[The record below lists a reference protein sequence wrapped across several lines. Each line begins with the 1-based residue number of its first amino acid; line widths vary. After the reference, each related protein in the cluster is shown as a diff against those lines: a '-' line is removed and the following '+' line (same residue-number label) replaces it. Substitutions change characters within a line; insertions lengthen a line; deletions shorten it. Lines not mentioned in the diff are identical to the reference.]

1 MSDQRIQN
9 QIAIYMTTKKLV
21 EFNDKLKPAPM
32 EYYAH
37 LHAEGEQLPDG
48 RRNRS
53 CIGIVL
59 QDYSKGKGASTVRV
73 QANLAPGFFQYALS
87 RVSIGVENF
96 EFIEDKIF
104 GEPDAD
110 GLCQVTK
117 VTIKRASR
125 SADGTPRNYPW
136 YICVENGK
144 GIKEKNAN
152 GGFFMQKGSYKMER
166 TAFININD
174 YDFFQLMQRCVRYI
188 EVWELTTGPKTVRDG
203 LKAKDEQAAQVAQE
217 MKEAG

>member
-1 MSDQRIQN
+1 MSEQMIQN

-32 EYYAH
+32 GYYAH

-48 RRNRS
+48 RRYRS

-59 QDYSKGKGASTVRV
+59 QDYSKGKGTSTVRV
-73 QANLAPGFFQYALS
+73 QANLSPGFFQYALS

-96 EFIEDKIF
+96 EFMEDKIF
-104 GEPDAD
+104 GEPDSD

-117 VTIKRASR
+117 VAIKRASH
-125 SADGTPRNYPW
+125 SPDGTPRNFPW
-136 YICVENGK
+136 FISVENGR

-152 GGFFMQKGSYKMER
+152 GGFYMQKGSYKKER
-166 TAFININD
+166 SAFININD

-203 LKAKDEQAAQVAQE
+203 LKAREEQLAQAASATR
-217 MKEAG
+217 EAS